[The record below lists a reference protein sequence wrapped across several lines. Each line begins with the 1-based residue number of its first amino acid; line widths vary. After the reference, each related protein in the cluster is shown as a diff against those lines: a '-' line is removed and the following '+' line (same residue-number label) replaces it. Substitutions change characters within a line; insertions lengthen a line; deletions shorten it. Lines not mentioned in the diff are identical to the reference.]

1 MKEGTLEGFEC
12 AQCLPISHFFKWNGL
27 FFWLDKTKVV
37 ARFYRNGLAQDKV
50 VNADLFGDDGLALAQ
65 EFETLPLSSARR
77 TISLTGR
84 RRSA

>member
-1 MKEGTLEGFEC
+1 MKGRWKGLSVPSAFQFRT
-12 AQCLPISHFFKWNGL
+12 FFKWNGL

-65 EFETLPLSSARR
+65 EFETFAFVER
-77 TISLTGR
+77 
-84 RRSA
+84 AQDN